1 MAATKPSQK
10 FTWTAARITRN
21 SPTNPDVAGSPE
33 LAIANSI
40 MNAANLGMVF
50 TTPP

>member
-1 MAATKPSQK
+1 M
-10 FTWTAARITRN
+10 N
-21 SPTNPDVAGSPE
+21 SPTNPRRRRAGPQ

-40 MNAANLGMVF
+40 MNAANFGIVL

>member
-1 MAATKPSQK
+1 MKAIQK
-10 FTWTAARITRN
+10 LNFIAPMMTRN
-21 SPTNPDVAGSPE
+21 SPTNPLVAGRPQ

-40 MNAANLGMVF
+40 MNAANFGIVF

>member
-1 MAATKPSQK
+1 M
-10 FTWTAARITRN
+10 N
-21 SPTNPDVAGSPE
+21 SPTNPDVAGSPA

-40 MNAANLGMVF
+40 MNAANFGIVL